1 MKKKIIYLDRDG
13 VINEDFEYVYK
24 ISDFKF
30 VDGVFEACKKFL
42 DFGYEIIVVT
52 NQSGI
57 GRGFYTNGD
66 FEILTNYMVEEFKKQ
81 KIDILKVYH
90 CPHKPEENCLC
101 RKPKN
106 GMILK
111 SLNDFDIDLKNSW
124 LIGDKKSD
132 IDCAKNG
139 KIENKI
145 LISKNEK
152 NCEDFLVANSLFDS
166 LKYIK
171 E

>member
-57 GRGFYTNGD
+57 GRGFYTNEDSNKLYGWR
-66 FEILTNYMVEEFKKQ
+66 VQ
-81 KIDILKVYH
+81 KTKDWYF
-90 CPHKPEENCLC
+90 
-101 RKPKN
+101 
-106 GMILK
+106 K
-111 SLNDFDIDLKNSW
+111 SL
-124 LIGDKKSD
+124 
-132 IDCAKNG
+132 
-139 KIENKI
+139 
-145 LISKNEK
+145 
-152 NCEDFLVANSLFDS
+152 SLPS
-166 LKYIK
+166 
-171 E
+171 

>member
-1 MKKKIIYLDRDG
+1 
-13 VINEDFEYVYK
+13 
-24 ISDFKF
+24 
-30 VDGVFEACKKFL
+30 
-42 DFGYEIIVVT
+42 
-52 NQSGI
+52 
-57 GRGFYTNGD
+57 
-66 FEILTNYMVEEFKKQ
+66 MVEEFKKQ